1 MIKSENESVE
11 LKPCPFCG
19 GEAKL
24 WHRRR
29 QETKYTI
36 GCMNSDCFVWI
47 PTDVYLSELH
57 NYAPCFRYLSDAVN
71 SWNTRAKDTCIAALK
86 SESLKQSSNT

>member
-1 MIKSENESVE
+1 MIKSENESLE

-36 GCMNSDCFVWI
+36 GCLNSDCFVWI
-47 PTDVYLSELH
+47 PADVHLSKLH
-57 NYAPCFRYLSDAVN
+57 NYAPCFRYLADAVN
-71 SWNTRAKDTCIAALK
+71 SWNTRVEDA
-86 SESLKQSSNT
+86 SQRSLI